1 MYLNIEVL
9 PSKPEKAG
17 LYKLNNCFIQS
28 FDQEKNLES
37 ISSFTMKGFD
47 TRSSSNDDNE
57 FIRCF
62 HQLVSPIFSMNFSQF
77 EQLKKKTKKLFAKK
91 VFFLSLPVEK

>member
-17 LYKLNNCFIQS
+17 LYKRNNWFFQS
-28 FDQEKNLES
+28 FAQEKNLES

-47 TRSSSNDDNE
+47 TRRSSNDYNE

-62 HQLVSPIFSMNFSQF
+62 HQFVSPMFSMNFSQF
-77 EQLKKKTKKLFAKK
+77 EQLKKKTKKLLAKK
-91 VFFLSLPVEK
+91 GFFLSLPVEK